1 MKKIFSVFLVLGL
14 AAWIMAL
21 ASVTG
26 CEVHNYH
33 DDPHS
38 YVCYEEPPF
47 YQSPDYCDYYF
58 AGKCCG
64 WYVGGSA
71 TTDCLGRVVRMGT
84 RRNCLLLGFTPLYG

>member
-14 AAWIMAL
+14 LAWIMAL

-26 CEVHNYH
+26 CEVHHYH

-47 YQSPDYCDYYF
+47 YQSADYCDYYWD
-58 AGKCCG
+58 GTCCG
-64 WYVGGSA
+64 WYVGGTPTS
-71 TTDCLGRVVRMGT
+71 DCFEEWCVWDEWCGWEPAGNM
-84 RRNCLLLGFTPLYG
+84 CY

>member
-14 AAWIMAL
+14 VAWIMAI
-21 ASVTG
+21 ASLTG

-33 DDPHS
+33 DDPHN

-71 TTDCLGRVVRMGT
+71 TTDCFDEWCVWDEWCGWEPGGT
-84 RRNCLLLGFTPLYG
+84 VCY